1 MSTVRRPIT
10 AWLGA
15 LACALLLWP
24 LTAAASGA
32 SSASREAL
40 LAQERY
46 LSTFPVPEPAGEPSP
61 EERYYASYGEPAPLM
76 APGASAPSGEAPWVL
91 LAVACGAAGS
101 LVLTGVTRARRSRV
115 APRPQG
121 PTHPYGRAA

>member
-1 MSTVRRPIT
+1 MSTVRRPAT

-24 LTAAASGA
+24 LPAPASGA
-32 SSASREAL
+32 SSASQEAL

-76 APGASAPSGEAPWVL
+76 APGASAPSGEAPSVV

-101 LVLTGVTRARRSRV
+101 LVLIGLTRSRRSRV
-115 APRPQG
+115 APRPRAR
-121 PTHPYGRAA
+121 THARGGAA

>member
-1 MSTVRRPIT
+1 MSTVRRPAT
-10 AWLGA
+10 ALLGA

-24 LTAAASGA
+24 LTAAAAGA

-46 LSTFPVPEPAGEPSP
+46 LSTFPVPSPAGEPSP
-61 EERYYASYGEPAPLM
+61 EERYYASYGEPAPLR
-76 APGASAPSGEAPWVL
+76 APGASAPSGEAPWAL

-101 LVLTGVTRARRSRV
+101 LVMLARRSRL
-115 APRPQG
+115 APRPRA
-121 PTHPYGRAA
+121 HPRGRAA